1 MIANVVDT
9 NVAIAANG
17 RNTHA
22 ELACQ
27 LECVKTLEDV
37 CARQIVALDDGNRI
51 FEEYKEHLS
60 FAGIPG
66 VGDKFFKYVFDHM
79 YGGNRVHLVS
89 ITPCDDGSRGFDE
102 LPTNSL
108 DKSDR
113 KFLATAVA
121 AKADGLNATIL
132 NATDSDWNEQQDLT
146 SKLGVT
152 VRQLCPQHAS
162 RNSRVADGRGVTRC

>member
-9 NVAIAANG
+9 NVAVAANG

-22 ELACQ
+22 DLACQ

-37 CARQIVALDDGNRI
+37 CARRIVALDDGYRI

-66 VGDKFFKYVFDHM
+66 VGDKFFKHVFDHM
-79 YGGNRVHLVS
+79 YGGDQVDLVS
-89 ITPCDDGSRGFDE
+89 ITPCDEGSRGFDE

-121 AKADGLNATIL
+121 ANADIL
-132 NATDSDWNEQQDLT
+132 NATDSDWSEQQDLT
-146 SKLGVT
+146 SRLGVT

-162 RNSRVADGRGVTRC
+162 KFADG